1 MHIIDFFTAKT
12 KNIWQHI
19 LLMKHKLYPDQE
31 KTHMATHW
39 LRMKLS
45 LSGGNTTGTLD
56 LSVSSSLLPPR
67 YKKLNF
73 FSSKTSLKDECL
85 IQFCESYSFLRRCLQ
100 FPEVI
105 TLSVQDGNGLQT
117 TIPHTYI
124 LSCFLSSLTWLYGT
138 EK

>member
-1 MHIIDFFTAKT
+1 MATHPLNETQVIF
-12 KNIWQHI
+12 
-19 LLMKHKLYPDQE
+19 PDQE
-31 KTHMATHW
+31 KTHMATHL

-73 FSSKTSLKDECL
+73 FSTLLSKTSLTDEYL
-85 IQFCESYSFLRRCLQ
+85 IQFCESYSFLRTRCLQ